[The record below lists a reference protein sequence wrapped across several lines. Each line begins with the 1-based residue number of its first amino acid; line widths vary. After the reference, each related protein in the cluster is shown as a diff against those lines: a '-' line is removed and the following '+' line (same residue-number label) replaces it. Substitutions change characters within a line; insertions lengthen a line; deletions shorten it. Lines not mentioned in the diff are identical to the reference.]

1 LGANVALVKAIRA
14 ILLIAVVVLGLPTA
28 ASGAILTKQGDTL
41 RYVATRG
48 EVNTL
53 EVGRGFFLVPVITF
67 KDEGVSI
74 QTDDPRFCNRV
85 GGLGICRLA
94 GISEIYLNVKD
105 KDDTVTID
113 ASKDEQAKL
122 PKTIATRIIGGRGI
136 DVLLGGNGPDKLK
149 GNAGTDSLRGRKGHD
164 KFKGGRGSDKLY
176 ALDGGRDRTI
186 RCGEGRRDLVKYDR
200 GIDPRPIA
208 CEITSG

>member
-1 LGANVALVKAIRA
+1 MKAIRG
-14 ILLIAVVVLGLPTA
+14 ILLIGIVVLGLPA
-28 ASGAILTKQGDTL
+28 AANAAILTRQGDTL

-48 EVNTL
+48 ELNTL

-67 KDEGVSI
+67 QDKGVSI
-74 QTDDPRFCNRV
+74 KTDDPRVCNRV
-85 GGLGICRLA
+85 RKVGICRLA
-94 GISEIYLNVKD
+94 GIREIYINVKD
-105 KDDTVTID
+105 KDDSVTID

-122 PKTIATRIIGGRGI
+122 PKKIATRIIGGRGI

-176 ALDGGRDRTI
+176 ALDGGRDRSI

-200 GIDPRPIA
+200 GIDPSPIA